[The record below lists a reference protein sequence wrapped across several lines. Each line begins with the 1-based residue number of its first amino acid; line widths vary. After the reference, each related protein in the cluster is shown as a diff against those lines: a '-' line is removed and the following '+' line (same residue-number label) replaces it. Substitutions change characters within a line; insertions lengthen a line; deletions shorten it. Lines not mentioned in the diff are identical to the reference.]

1 MSDIV
6 DELRLMRD
14 GAQWA
19 CGATAATLGQAAD
32 EIEWLR
38 KERDRLAA
46 DLAKAHKDI
55 LPWIERAQHAPLPS
69 RLEASPE
76 KPHVVGKTPETL
88 RVLLG
93 AMEIR
98 RQFIKQAYDDSQEYW
113 QCQRELAN
121 LERRFDEAE
130 AVWAKHLKKETAK

>member
-6 DELRLMRD
+6 DELRLMHD

-55 LPWIERAQHAPLPS
+55 LPWIEDVG
-69 RLEASPE
+69 RLNAEWFRHRNALA
-76 KPHVVGKTPETL
+76 KIAGAGDVVCNTYKEM
-88 RVLLG
+88 
-93 AMEIR
+93 AE
-98 RQFIKQAYDDSQEYW
+98 RQFAIA
-113 QCQRELAN
+113 
-121 LERRFDEAE
+121 DEA
-130 AVWAKHLKKETAK
+130 LKGDSHEG

>member
-1 MSDIV
+1 MK
-6 DELRLMRD
+6 
-14 GAQWA
+14 
-19 CGATAATLGQAAD
+19 
-32 EIEWLR
+32 IEP
-38 KERDRLAA
+38 A
-46 DLAKAHKDI
+46 
-55 LPWIERAQHAPLPS
+55 
-69 RLEASPE
+69 

-130 AVWAKHLKKETAK
+130 AVWAKHLKKEKLGAG

>member
-1 MSDIV
+1 MK
-6 DELRLMRD
+6 
-14 GAQWA
+14 
-19 CGATAATLGQAAD
+19 
-32 EIEWLR
+32 IEP
-38 KERDRLAA
+38 A
-46 DLAKAHKDI
+46 
-55 LPWIERAQHAPLPS
+55 
-69 RLEASPE
+69 

-130 AVWAKHLKKETAK
+130 AVWAKHLKKEATK

>member
-1 MSDIV
+1 MKV
-6 DELRLMRD
+6 EPAR
-14 GAQWA
+14 
-19 CGATAATLGQAAD
+19 
-32 EIEWLR
+32 
-38 KERDRLAA
+38 
-46 DLAKAHKDI
+46 
-55 LPWIERAQHAPLPS
+55 
-69 RLEASPE
+69 
-76 KPHVVGKTPETL
+76 PHVVGKTPETL

-130 AVWAKHLKKETAK
+130 AVWAKHLKKEKPGAG